1 MRDLI
6 FLYIGYGFI
15 ISEHP
20 KTLTSTWIASVVV
33 IYVILILNSVVSVDC
48 NSFASIRLPL
58 CSVQPYFGNTR
69 LMKIENA
76 MSVISVECYLQGAE
90 CNICCCFCIV
100 CPRVVFILLHILFF
114 AKQVFVPLY
123 LCLQGCYV
131 FLHVFPFYQ
140 LKFLSLS
147 QKKKKNFVNIAN
159 SSLLAS
165 FGFVELVTCR

>member
-1 MRDLI
+1 M
-6 FLYIGYGFI
+6 

-20 KTLTSTWIASVVV
+20 KTLISTWIASVV

-58 CSVQPYFGNTR
+58 YSVQPYFGNTR

-76 MSVISVECYLQGAE
+76 MSVISIECYLHGAE
-90 CNICCCFCIV
+90 CNICFCFCIV
-100 CPRVVFILLHILFF
+100 CPWAVFILSHILFS
-114 AKQVFVPLY
+114 AEQVFVPLY

-140 LKFLSLS
+140 IKFLSLS
-147 QKKKKNFVNIAN
+147 KKKKKKKKICKYCRLQF
-159 SSLLAS
+159 
-165 FGFVELVTCR
+165 FGIVWLCWMPHG

>member
-6 FLYIGYGFI
+6 FLNIGYGFI
-15 ISEHP
+15 IFEHP
-20 KTLTSTWIASVVV
+20 KTLISTWIASVV

-76 MSVISVECYLQGAE
+76 ISVISVECYLQGAE

-100 CPRVVFILLHILFF
+100 CPWAVFILLHILFS
-114 AKQVFVPLY
+114 AEQVFVPLY
-123 LCLQGCYV
+123 YAYRVVMCFYMY
-131 FLHVFPFYQ
+131 FPFI
-140 LKFLSLS
+140 K
-147 QKKKKNFVNIAN
+147 
-159 SSLLAS
+159 
-165 FGFVELVTCR
+165 